1 MIEMTT
7 YKGGIEMEEKYEV
20 LKGAES
26 IYNEGS
32 KTGILVIHGFTGT
45 TESMKF
51 LGDEFAKDGYTVC
64 LPRLKGHGTHYN
76 DLEESVYQEWIHSV
90 EEGLG
95 WLNERCDRI
104 FVTGLSMGGTLTLYL
119 AEKYDFIAG
128 IIPINAAI
136 DIPAMESLI
145 VGDQPQYID
154 SIGSDIKAEG
164 IEELSYDKT
173 PVRSVL
179 ELLKLMKLVKEDL
192 RSVHMPTLVFSST
205 EDHVVPPLNAELI
218 MTHISSEKKKKVD
231 LQNSYHVATM
241 DHDKEE
247 IVRQSLAFFRELS

>member
-1 MIEMTT
+1 
-7 YKGGIEMEEKYEV
+7 MEEKYEV

-26 IYNEGS
+26 FYFEGNR
-32 KTGILVIHGFTGT
+32 TGILVIHGFTGT

-51 LGDEFAKDGYTVC
+51 LGDEYAKAGYTVC
-64 LPRLKGHGTHYN
+64 GPRLKGHGTHYK
-76 DLEESVYQEWIHSV
+76 DLEQSVYHEWINSV

-95 WLNERCDRI
+95 WLNGRCDRI

-119 AEKYDFIAG
+119 AEKYKFIAG
-128 IIPINAAI
+128 IMPINAAV
-136 DIPAMESLI
+136 DIPAMETLSE
-145 VGDQPQYID
+145 GDEPQYLD

-164 IEELSYDKT
+164 IVELSYGKT
-173 PVRSVL
+173 PVRSII

-192 RSVHMPTLVFSST
+192 QSVYMPTLVFSST

-231 LQNSYHVATM
+231 LPNSYHVATM

-247 IVRQSLAFFRELS
+247 IVHQSLAFIQALS